1 MVFYLQ
7 PCFYYQLMKKI
18 AYFLV
23 LIMMI
28 ACSSSS
34 SEEPLQTGNSI
45 TSFQME
51 VNGEVVSG
59 QINQTN
65 NTITLNVTDANLS
78 SVTPALSISV
88 GATISPTAS
97 TPRNF
102 NQEVQYTVTA
112 EDGTRRIYT
121 VVVNNR
127 ILSTENS
134 ITSFELPINGEI
146 ISGNINQDDNTITF
160 DLVGA
165 DVSSLI
171 PTITISDSASISP
184 GTSSAQNFDDNVSYT
199 VTAENGDERTYQVVI
214 NNRPLNVENEILS
227 FVVGINGED
236 IEARIDHDTKEIAF
250 EAGSFNVSK
259 LKPEIVVSEHAT
271 ISPDTGVEVDFTE
284 PVTYTVTAEN
294 GDISTYKVKINQAY
308 SIRPTAPY
316 GFGSKKGTLTIYT
329 RAKIGVSMGFLDPSL
344 PGAQVYLYD
353 GVNKTLLPN
362 FAVETYE
369 NQRIIYYQMMTE
381 IPENTIT
388 SGTYKLV
395 YEHGDLIVESDIYV
409 DVLAEGAPKI
419 LAINQDSYS
428 RGDTLIVTGENLTQ
442 LIGVPSN
449 GSFYLFNPAGNV
461 TTSLNAEKTEYT
473 VLMEACCSFS
483 HSAFFFYS
491 GDTRDVIFLGQEGR
505 MGEQV
510 TINVNR

>member
-1 MVFYLQ
+1 
-7 PCFYYQLMKKI
+7 MKKI

-23 LIMMI
+23 LITMI

-51 VNGEVVSG
+51 INGEVVSG

-78 SVTPALSISV
+78 SVTPGLSISV
-88 GATISPTAS
+88 GAAINPAAS

-134 ITSFELPINGEI
+134 ITLFELPINGET

-199 VTAENGDERTYQVVI
+199 VTAENGDERTYQVVV
-214 NNRPLNVENEILS
+214 NNRPLNAENEILS
-227 FVVGINGED
+227 FVVGINGES
-236 IEARIDHDTKEIAF
+236 IEARLDSDLKEIAF
-250 EAGSFNVSK
+250 ETGSFNISR
-259 LKPEIVVSEHAT
+259 LIPEITVSEYAT
-271 ISPDTGVEVDFTE
+271 ISPASGEAVDFTV

-294 GDISTYKVKINQAY
+294 GETKQYIVKINQAY
-308 SIRPTAPY
+308 SIKP
-316 GFGSKKGTLTIYT
+316 FGSWGFNNQANALLVYP
-329 RAKIGVSMGFLDPSL
+329 RAKIGVSIAFLNPSL
-344 PGAQVYLYD
+344 PGAQVYLND
-353 GVNKTLLPN
+353 GINKIALSNLS
-362 FAVETYE
+362 VEMYE
-369 NQRIIYYQMMTE
+369 NQRVIYYQMTTV
-381 IPENTIT
+381 IPDNTLT
-388 SGTYKLV
+388 SKTYKLT
-395 YEHGDLIVESDIYV
+395 YEFDDLIVESDIFV

-419 LAINQDSYS
+419 NSINQDLY
-428 RGDTLIVTGENLTQ
+428 RPGDTLIVTGENLTPV
-442 LIGVPSN
+442 IVVPSN
-449 GSFYLFNPAGNV
+449 GSQYIFNPAGNID
-461 TTSLNAEKTEYT
+461 TELNAEKTEYRLILESQT
-473 VLMEACCSFS
+473 FTFAYR
-483 HSAFFFYS
+483 AFFFYS
-491 GDTRDVIFLGQEGR
+491 GDTREVIFTNLEER
-505 MGEQV
+505 RLGEQI
-510 TINVNR
+510 TINVER